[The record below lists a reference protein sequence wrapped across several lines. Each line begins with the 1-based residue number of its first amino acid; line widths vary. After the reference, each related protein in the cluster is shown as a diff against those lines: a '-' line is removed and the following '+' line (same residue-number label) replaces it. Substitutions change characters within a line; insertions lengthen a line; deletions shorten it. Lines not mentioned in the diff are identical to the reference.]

1 MTTGHTEEKTDVVI
15 FEAEDIERTLKRLS
29 HELIEFNQGL
39 KDVVLLGIVTRGK
52 SLAER
57 VGKLLQQMEGQPE
70 GQTTPLGYLD
80 ITLYRD
86 DTGQTFKPASES
98 NVPVDVTGKKVVLI
112 DDVIQSGRS
121 VRAALDALNGYGRP
135 ASVQLMVLLDR
146 GHRELPIRPDFV
158 GKNIP
163 TSKHERVFVQLKEV
177 DGQDRVLLRK

>member
-1 MTTGHTEEKTDVVI
+1 MTIGNTSEQTEVSI
-15 FEAEDIERTLKRLS
+15 FEAEDIERTLKRLA
-29 HELIEFNQGL
+29 HELIEFNHGVDDL
-39 KDVVLLGIVTRGK
+39 VLLGIVTRGK
-52 SLAER
+52 YLAER
-57 VGKLLQQMEGQPE
+57 VSKLLTELEGKQV
-70 GQTTPLGYLD
+70 PLGYLD
-80 ITLYRD
+80 VTLYRD

-98 NVPVDVTGKKVVLI
+98 YVPVELTGKRVVLI
-112 DDVIQSGRS
+112 DDVLFSGRS

-163 TSKHERVFVQLKEV
+163 TSTQERVFVQLKEV